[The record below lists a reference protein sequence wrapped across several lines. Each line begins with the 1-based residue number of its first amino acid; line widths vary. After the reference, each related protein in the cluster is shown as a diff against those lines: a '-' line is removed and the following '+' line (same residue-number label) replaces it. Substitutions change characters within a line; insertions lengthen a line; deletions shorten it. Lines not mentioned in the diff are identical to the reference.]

1 MVDNE
6 TFTGTGR
13 RALAAWTGAV
23 QRFAVPVV
31 ALLLVLT
38 VLAAVYTASN
48 LAINTSTTDMF
59 SADTPFR
66 RNAIEYDKAFPQF
79 KDLIVVVVDAPTP
92 EEAEAAARHLVSGMQ
107 SNGAVFARVEWPG
120 GDPFFRR
127 NGLLYRS
134 PDELSELGDLL
145 AQAEPLL
152 ATLAQQPNLVGL
164 FDVLTLALKEGSED
178 EALGRLLSAIHTEQ
192 RVLAIAQRTGA
203 FEHSLSWRKIVALNS
218 SHRQI
223 ILVKPAI
230 DSTSLSPGKDAI
242 AEIRRIADE
251 LDAVRKKRAPVLF
264 ESTAAVIQGRV
275 LMRLTGSIA
284 LNQEELESAAV
295 GGKTAGVISLLLV
308 TVLMILGLRSF
319 WLILP
324 ALLTLIIGLI
334 WTAAFAALSIGHLNL
349 ISVAFAVLFVGLGID
364 FSIHFCLRYREALG
378 ETEVAARALTA
389 AAGDV
394 GGSLTIGALCAA
406 LGFLAFLPTDY
417 KGLAELGIISA
428 GGMLV
433 ALFLNLTLL
442 PALLAFLPI
451 PAPRLPK
458 FRTAGDRP
466 DRPIVLTALAL
477 GAIGAVIALQVR
489 FDFNPMNLKDP
500 KSESVIAFHDLA
512 NNGRSGVYAIDLL
525 AKDRAKAK
533 MEARRLSAL
542 PEVGYV
548 VTIDSMIPGDQAAK
562 LAIIEDIGLFLVPA
576 LEPPAAGTKLT
587 LAQRI
592 AAASAFRTFLDSYAD
607 QINGNPF
614 ANRARSLAESLTNA
628 ANNAEVALALERR
641 LTKNLPKVFEDLGL
655 ALSAEPITFD
665 DLPNHIRDSWIAA
678 DGRARIQLLPAKP
691 IENNEDLR
699 RFAAAVLAAAPT
711 ATGTPVT
718 ITEAGDA
725 VVTAF
730 QQATLYAF
738 TAVCIVL
745 LVVLRSV
752 RGTLLVIFPLL
763 LAAIYTGAASVL
775 LDLPF
780 NFANV
785 IVLPLLFGLGVAS
798 GIHLVI
804 RARRTPDTKALM
816 RTSTPRAVLF
826 SALTT
831 IASFG
836 SLALS
841 GHRGMT
847 SMGQLLTI
855 AIVFTLL
862 CTLIVLPA
870 TMRWVERRAAG

>member
-6 TFTGTGR
+6 TFSGPGR
-13 RALAAWTGAV
+13 RALATWTGAV
-23 QRFAVPVV
+23 QRFAIPVV
-31 ALLLVLT
+31 ALLIVLT
-38 VLAAVYTASN
+38 VLAAAYTASN
-48 LAINTSTTDMF
+48 LAINTSTSDMF

-66 RNAIEYDKAFPQF
+66 RNAIEFDKAFPQF
-79 KDLIVVVVDAPTP
+79 KDLIVVVIDAPTP
-92 EEAEAAARHLVSGMQ
+92 EEAEAAAQHLVSGMQ
-107 SNGAVFARVEWPG
+107 SNEAVFARVEWPG

-134 PDELSELGDLL
+134 PDELSELGDRL

-152 ATLAQQPNLVGL
+152 ATLARQPNLAGL
-164 FDVLTLALKEGSED
+164 FDVLTLALKEGRQD
-178 EALGRLLSAIHTEQ
+178 EALETLLNTIDNEF
-192 RVLAIAQRTGA
+192 RFVVLGQQY
-203 FEHSLSWRKIVALNS
+203 SLSWRELIAPGG

-223 ILVKPAI
+223 VLVKAAV
-230 DSTSLSPGKDAI
+230 DNTSLSPGAN
-242 AEIRRIADE
+242 ALEEIGRIASALE
-251 LDAVRKKRAPVLF
+251 P
-264 ESTAAVIQGRV
+264 IQGSHTPFVSALLAEESNRRFV
-275 LMRLTGSIA
+275 VRLTGSVA
-284 LNQEELESAAV
+284 LDQEELESAAV
-295 GGKTAGVISLLLV
+295 GGKTAGLVSLLLV
-308 TVLMILGLRSF
+308 TVLLIAGLRSL

-324 ALLTLIIGLI
+324 ALLTLVTGLI

-378 ETEVAARALTA
+378 ETKNRSSALGIA
-389 AAGDV
+389 AADV

-406 LGFLAFLPTDY
+406 LGFLAFLPTEY
-417 KGLAELGIISA
+417 RGLAELGVISA

-442 PALLAFLPI
+442 PALLKLFPT
-451 PAPRLPK
+451 PALQETK
-458 FRTAGDRP
+458 TQP
-466 DRPIVLTALAL
+466 DRERPGTFIVLTAIAV
-477 GAIGAVIALQVR
+477 GAIGAAIALQVR

-500 KSESVIAFHDLA
+500 TTESVIAFHDLA
-512 NNGRSGVYAIDLL
+512 KDSRNGVYAIDLL
-525 AKDRAKAK
+525 VKDRATAK
-533 MEARRLSAL
+533 SEAKRLSAL
-542 PEVGYV
+542 PEIGNV
-548 VTIDSMIPGDQAAK
+548 VTIDNLIPDDQQAK
-562 LAIIEDIGLFLVPA
+562 LEIIEDLAIFLVPA
-576 LEPPAAGTKLT
+576 LETPATRTELT
-587 LAQRI
+587 PAERKVEVL
-592 AAASAFRTFLDSYAD
+592 AFRKFLVKYAGKT
-607 QINGNPF
+607 NGSPF
-614 ANRARSLAESLTNA
+614 ARVARSIAGSLKSASSNPESAIT
-628 ANNAEVALALERR
+628 LERHLIKHLPMM
-641 LTKNLPKVFEDLGL
+641 LTDLKV
-655 ALSAEPITFD
+655 ALSAEPVTID
-665 DLPNHIRDSWIAA
+665 DLPKHIRKQWLTA
-678 DGRARIQLLPAKP
+678 DGMARIQLLPAKP

-699 RFAAAVLAAAPT
+699 RFAAAVFTAAPT

-738 TAVCIVL
+738 GAICVVL
-745 LVVLRSV
+745 LGVLRSV
-752 RGTLLVIFPLL
+752 RDTLLVIFPLV
-763 LAAIYTGAASVL
+763 LAAVYTSAASVL

-798 GIHLVI
+798 GIHLVV
-804 RARRTPDTKALM
+804 RARRATDTKALM
-816 RTSTPRAVLF
+816 RSSTPRAVLF

-831 IASFG
+831 VASFG

-870 TMRWVERRAAG
+870 AMRWVERRAVR

>member
-6 TFTGTGR
+6 TFTGPGR
-13 RALAAWTGAV
+13 RALAAWTRAV

-38 VLAAVYTASN
+38 VLAAAYTASN
-48 LAINTSTTDMF
+48 LAINTSTTDMI

-92 EEAEAAARHLVSGMQ
+92 EEAEAAARHLVAGMQ

-134 PDELSELGDLL
+134 PDELSELGDRL

-164 FDVLTLALKEGSED
+164 FDVLTLALEEGSRD
-178 EALGRLLSAIHTEQ
+178 EALGTLLNTIDNELNFV
-192 RVLAIAQRTGA
+192 VLGQQ
-203 FEHSLSWRKIVALNS
+203 FSMSWREFIALGG

-223 ILVKPAI
+223 ILVKAAV
-230 DSTSLSPGKDAI
+230 DNASLSPGAN
-242 AEIRRIADE
+242 ALEEIRRIASA
-251 LDAVRKKRAPVLF
+251 L
-264 ESTAAVIQGRV
+264 ESIRGKQTPLVSALLAEESHRRV
-275 LMRLTGSIA
+275 VVRLTGSVA
-284 LNQEELESAAV
+284 LDREELASAAV
-295 GGKTAGVISLLLV
+295 GGKTAGLVSLPLV
-308 TVLMILGLRSF
+308 TVLLVAGLRSF

-324 ALLTLIIGLI
+324 ALLTLVTGLI

-349 ISVAFAVLFVGLGID
+349 ISIAFAVLFVGLGID

-378 ETEVAARALTA
+378 EAKNRSGALGTA
-389 AAGDV
+389 AADV

-417 KGLAELGIISA
+417 RGLAELGVISA

-442 PALLAFLPI
+442 PALLTLFPTPTLRETKPLGTGGRRG
-451 PAPRLPK
+451 PA
-458 FRTAGDRP
+458 
-466 DRPIVLTALAL
+466 IVLITVAA
-477 GAIGAVIALQVR
+477 GAISAAIALQVR

-500 KSESVIAFHDLA
+500 KSESVSTFHSLA
-512 NNGRSGVYAIDLL
+512 EDSRNGVYAIDLL
-525 AKDRAKAK
+525 AKDRTAAKTKA
-533 MEARRLSAL
+533 ERLKIL
-542 PEVGYV
+542 LEVGDV
-548 VTIDSMIPGDQAAK
+548 VTIDSLIPRDQAAK
-562 LAIIEDIGLFLVPA
+562 LAIIEDIALFLVPA
-576 LEPPAAGTKLT
+576 LESPAAGTKLT
-587 LAQRI
+587 LAQRM
-592 AAASAFRTFLDSYAD
+592 AAASAFRTFLGSYAD
-607 QINGNPF
+607 QISGNPF
-614 ANRARSLAESLTNA
+614 AKRARSLAESLTNA

-641 LTKNLPKVFEDLGL
+641 LTKNLPKMFEDLGL
-655 ALSAEPITFD
+655 ALSAEPVTLD
-665 DLPNHIRDSWIAA
+665 NLPKRIRDSWVTA

-738 TAVCIVL
+738 AAVCIVL

-752 RGTLLVIFPLL
+752 RDTLLVIFPLL
-763 LAAIYTGAASVL
+763 LAAIYTGAASAL

-870 TMRWVERRAAG
+870 TMSWVERRAAQ